1 VNPDSF
7 AGVAVGQGL
16 TPEQCGQRI
25 LKVCRDNY
33 IRAGEQVLP
42 QLLRLSLLDT
52 DELAPE
58 ALIAGLNW
66 LVDNGYLEE
75 RGPLQN
81 GYVLTPKGFA
91 AL

>member
-1 VNPDSF
+1 M
-7 AGVAVGQGL
+7 QGP
-16 TPEQCGQRI
+16 TPEQCGRRI

-33 IRAGEQVLP
+33 LRAGEQLLL

-52 DELAPE
+52 NEFPPE
-58 ALIAGLNW
+58 ALIAGLQW

-75 RGPLQN
+75 RGPLQS

-91 AL
+91 ALQGM